1 MNPSEECF
9 RIFHS
14 SACSE
19 PDVSGV
25 GFRDLGVLR
34 LQFRVMQ
41 LNLKMEVE
49 PLISLIDANGE
60 PVTLIEDLT
69 LAVERS
75 PDWFFR
81 ISLY

>member
-1 MNPSEECF
+1 
-9 RIFHS
+9 
-14 SACSE
+14 
-19 PDVSGV
+19 
-25 GFRDLGVLR
+25 
-34 LQFRVMQ
+34 MQ